1 MLTKSSWWWW
11 CWVLYL
17 LVFIFFYLFFLS
29 TSCWFS
35 VYLFYE
41 LLRVV
46 CIIVCS
52 CFFFFPV
59 LSIFNSYILKI
70 YCLVH
75 AHLGLCFL
83 LVNWPFCHYVISL
96 LPGKCIYS
104 DTYFDINIFI
114 SAFFSLLFTWFIFFY
129 PSSLYL
135 YYIWDEILMFLFIQA
150 FFLNFCV
157 GTTYFI

>member
-1 MLTKSSWWWW
+1 MVVLSSVPAGFHFLLF
-11 CWVLYL
+11 VLSFDVL
-17 LVFIFFYLFFLS
+17 LIFCLFVLWTPESGVYNCMFL
-29 TSCWFS
+29 
-35 VYLFYE
+35 
-41 LLRVV
+41 
-46 CIIVCS
+46 
-52 CFFFFPV
+52 FFFFPV